1 MEKQKPIKKNV
12 LMNFILALSNFVFP
26 LITFSYVAR
35 VLMPDGLGSVAFVQ
49 SVLSYFSYA
58 AVLGIPAY
66 GLRECAKI
74 RDDKEKLSHTV
85 QELILINLISAFI
98 SYLCFIGSLF
108 LVPRFWQNRTLFFI
122 MSSGIILKILG
133 VEWLYQALEEYSYIT
148 IRSLIVKCISVV
160 LTFIL
165 IRERDDYI
173 WYGVLTIFG
182 SSASNICNF
191 LRVRK
196 YISFKKVF
204 GYNLRRHLKPML

>member
-74 RDDKEKLSHTV
+74 RDDKE
-85 QELILINLISAFI
+85 
-98 SYLCFIGSLF
+98 SLG
-108 LVPRFWQNRTLFFI
+108 LRLAPP
-122 MSSGIILKILG
+122 
-133 VEWLYQALEEYSYIT
+133 QA
-148 IRSLIVKCISVV
+148 V
-160 LTFIL
+160 L
-165 IRERDDYI
+165 
-173 WYGVLTIFG
+173 
-182 SSASNICNF
+182 
-191 LRVRK
+191 
-196 YISFKKVF
+196 
-204 GYNLRRHLKPML
+204 